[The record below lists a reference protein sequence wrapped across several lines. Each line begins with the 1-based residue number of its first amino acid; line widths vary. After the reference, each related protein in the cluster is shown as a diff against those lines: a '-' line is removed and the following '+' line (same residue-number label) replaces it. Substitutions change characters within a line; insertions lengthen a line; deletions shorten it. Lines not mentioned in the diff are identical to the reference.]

1 MAEYRPLIGRLS
13 DAPGGQADAARV
25 QSPPMSNRSS
35 RIAAANRAEARRR
48 ARYLAQGRE
57 LEESEDDQ
65 EPETDTARRA
75 AVPTG
80 GFLTRLFPAAPPLP
94 GKPDPLAGFTYTGPL
109 RGLVSGLYLLA
120 RNPRAWVVP
129 AVIWTVAE
137 LMFRLGIP
145 DALFGTIASLV
156 AFGALIAAG
165 WIGWQRPW
173 AFGLAA
179 AVLGVTLFTGILG
192 TAAVLARVPGANAAY
207 IGLASQELLQLA
219 FGALAGWYGGYL
231 RRRLAAAPSQA
242 RSTRR
247 R

>member
-1 MAEYRPLIGRLS
+1 MAVYRTLIGRLS
-13 DAPGGQADAARV
+13 DTPGGQADAARV

-57 LEESEDDQ
+57 VEESDDEQ
-65 EPETDTARRA
+65 ESETATAGRA
-75 AVPTG
+75 TAPTG

-94 GKPDPLAGFTYTGPL
+94 GKPEPLAGFTYTGPL

-145 DALFGTIASLV
+145 DALLGTIASLI

-192 TAAVLARVPGANAAY
+192 TAAVLARVPGASGAY

-242 RSTRR
+242 RSMRR